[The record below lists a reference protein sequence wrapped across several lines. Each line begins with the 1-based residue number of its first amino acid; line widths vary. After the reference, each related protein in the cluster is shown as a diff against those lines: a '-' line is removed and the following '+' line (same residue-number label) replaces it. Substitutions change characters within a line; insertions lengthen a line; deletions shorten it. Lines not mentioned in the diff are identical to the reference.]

1 MTDNPMNLDL
11 SEYSFSLPEEL
22 IAVYPAEKRDHSRL
36 FIADRKKESFD
47 THRFFY
53 DLGKF
58 LNKGDLLV
66 FNRTK
71 VSRRRVF
78 LRTESARIHECMF
91 LTEENSEW
99 HCLIRNSA
107 KLKEN
112 QILISLSGIKFHYTN
127 RNGKSFL
134 VPEGTVSEDFFEKDG
149 TVPIPPYLKRKA
161 EESDTERYQTIFA
174 ESAGSAAAPTAG
186 LHFTEKLKTELEEQG
201 IIFTD
206 VCLHVGYGTF
216 APLTEEQIASGKL
229 HSERFSVSEKT
240 AELCNTARDQGNRV
254 ISVGTTSLRA
264 LESCF
269 DSKKKK
275 YMPADSETDIFLKP
289 GDEIFSIDGLITN
302 FHLPESSLLLLVSC
316 FAGKDFV
323 LSAYRRAV
331 EEKFRFYSF
340 GDAMLLI

>member
-1 MTDNPMNLDL
+1 MRIDL
-11 SEYSFSLPEEL
+11 SEYSFDLPEEL

-36 FIADRKKESFD
+36 LIADRKNGTVQTE
-47 THRFFY
+47 HLFY
-53 DLGKF
+53 ELGKF
-58 LNKGDLLV
+58 LNQGDLLV

-78 LRTESARIHECMF
+78 LRTETGRQHECMF
-91 LTEENSEW
+91 LTEENSVW

-112 QILISLSGIKFHYTN
+112 QKLFSSSGREFRYAG

-134 VPEGTVSEDFFEKDG
+134 IPEEKLNEDFFEKDG

-161 EESDTERYQTIFA
+161 EESDNERYQTIFA

-186 LHFTEKLKTELEEQG
+186 LHFTEKLKNELESHG
-201 IIFTD
+201 VIFAD

-216 APLTEEQIASGKL
+216 APLTEEQMMTGKL

-240 AELCNTARDQGNRV
+240 ADLCNAARLRGNRV

-264 LESCF
+264 LESCY
-269 DSKKKK
+269 DRKNQK
-275 YMPADSETDIFLKP
+275 YLPADSETDIFLKP
-289 GDEIFSIDGLITN
+289 GDKIFSIDGLITN

-323 LSAYRRAV
+323 LSAYRKAI
-331 EEKFRFYSF
+331 EENFRFYSF
-340 GDAMLLI
+340 GDAMLIF

>member
-1 MTDNPMNLDL
+1 MNIDL
-11 SEYSFSLPEEL
+11 SEYSFELPDEL

-36 FIADRKKESFD
+36 FIADRKDRTFQTD
-47 THRFFY
+47 RFFY

-58 LNKGDLLV
+58 LKRGDLLV

-78 LRTESARIHECMF
+78 LKTETGRQHECMF
-91 LTEENSEW
+91 LTEENSGW

-112 QILISLSGIKFHYTN
+112 HKLFSISGKEFQYRNL
-127 RNGKSFL
+127 NGKSFL
-134 VPEGTVSEDFFEKDG
+134 ISNDRVTEDFFEKDG

-161 EESDTERYQTIFA
+161 EDSDNERYQTIFA

-186 LHFTEKLKTELEEQG
+186 LHFTERLKTELENQG
-201 IIFTD
+201 INFAD

-216 APLTEEQIASGKL
+216 APLTLDQILSGKL
-229 HSERFSVSEKT
+229 HSEHFSISEKT
-240 AELCNTARDQGNRV
+240 AELCNRTRNQGNRV

-264 LESCF
+264 LESCY
-269 DSKKKK
+269 DRKNRQ
-275 YMPADSETDIFLKP
+275 YLPADSETDIFLKP

-316 FAGKDFV
+316 FGGKDFV
-323 LSAYRRAV
+323 LSAYRKAI